1 MSMEKIL
8 SADHPMN
15 GGPPLLRC
23 REVGRRFGGVQ
34 ALRSV
39 SFDVAEGTILGL
51 LGANGSGKT
60 TMLNIASGTFAAS
73 SGDVEL
79 DGKSIGRLGADAVAR
94 RGVARTFQQATT
106 FPRLTVFESMRVVTR
121 DAAEIAQIAD
131 RLALSDHLDK
141 VSGSL
146 SHGLQRLLG
155 VALAVLTKPRILLLD
170 EPAAGLASSDT
181 AMLASVLTALRN
193 DGLTMVI
200 VDHDMSF
207 VLPLSDRVVVLNAG
221 EKLFE
226 GLPDDVRKDP
236 AVQEA
241 YLGIAV

>member
-1 MSMEKIL
+1 MMAKITTG
-8 SADHPMN
+8 AHPAKSD
-15 GGPPLLRC
+15 PPLLRC

-73 SGDVEL
+73 SGNVEL

-94 RGVARTFQQATT
+94 RGIARTFQQATT
-106 FPRLTVFESMRVVTR
+106 FPRLTVFESMRVVTH
-121 DAAEIAQIAD
+121 DVAEIDQIAD
-131 RLALSDHLDK
+131 RLALGDHIDT
-141 VSGSL
+141 VSGAL

-181 AMLASVLTALRN
+181 AMLASVLSSLRD

-207 VLPLSDRVVVLNAG
+207 VLPLSDHVVVLNAG
-221 EKLFE
+221 EKLFD
-226 GLPDDVRKDP
+226 GAPDDVRRDP

-241 YLGIAV
+241 YLGITVQ

>member
-1 MSMEKIL
+1 MSNN
-8 SADHPMN
+8 SAEDAMTTRDV
-15 GGPPLLRC
+15 PLLRC
-23 REVGRRFGGVQ
+23 RDVSRRFGGVR
-34 ALRSV
+34 ALHCV
-39 SFDVAEGTILGL
+39 SLDVAEGTILGL

-60 TMLNIASGTFAAS
+60 TLLNIVSGTFPAS
-73 SGDVEL
+73 DGDIEL
-79 DGKSIGRLGADAVAR
+79 DGKSIKRLGADAVAR
-94 RGVARTFQQATT
+94 RGIARTFQQATT
-106 FPRLTVFESMRVVTR
+106 FPRLTVFESMRVVTYDVVAIDR
-121 DAAEIAQIAD
+121 VAA
-131 RLALSDHLDK
+131 RLALTDHLDA

-155 VALAVLTKPRILLLD
+155 VALALLTDPRVLLLD

-181 AMLASVLTALRN
+181 AMLAGVLAGLRD

-207 VLPLSDRVVVLNAG
+207 VLPLSDHVVVLNAG
-221 EKLFE
+221 EKLFD
-226 GLPDDVRKDP
+226 GVPDDVRDDP

>member
-1 MSMEKIL
+1 MTETRSTL
-8 SADHPMN
+8 RDSVTTDDA
-15 GGPPLLRC
+15 PLLRC

-39 SFDVAEGTILGL
+39 SFDVAEGTIVGL

-60 TMLNIASGTFAAS
+60 TMLNIASGTFSAS
-73 SGDVEL
+73 SGDIEL
-79 DGKSIGRLGADAVAR
+79 DGKSISRLGADAVAR
-94 RGVARTFQQATT
+94 RGIARTFQQATT
-106 FPRLTVFESMRVVTR
+106 FPRLTVFESMRVVTH
-121 DAAEIAQIAD
+121 DVAAIREMAD
-131 RLALSDHLDK
+131 RLALSEHLDA

-155 VALAVLTKPRILLLD
+155 VALAALTKPRILLLD

-181 AMLASVLTALRN
+181 AMLASVLSSLRE

-207 VLPLSDRVVVLNAG
+207 VLPLSDHVVVLNAG
-221 EKLFE
+221 EKLFD
-226 GLPDDVRKDP
+226 GLPEDVRNDP

-241 YLGIAV
+241 YLGVTV